1 MTLRC
6 EQLVASVGSG
16 ASRSRPLRGVSFEVG
31 AGESVA
37 LMGPSGSGKTTVLRV
52 VVGEVALESGTVDVD
67 GLDPVAARERGWVGF
82 VPQDYRLVPFL
93 SAAENVSFA
102 LEVQGAR
109 GADARATARE
119 CLEAVELGDLA
130 GRRPGELSGGQQQ
143 RVAIAR
149 ALSLRPRV
157 VLADEPSAALDPA
170 TAARSLGVLVEA
182 VRASGAA
189 LVMATHDPLVAQM
202 ADARLDLRE
211 GRAFRDAA

>member
-1 MTLRC
+1 M
-6 EQLVASVGSG
+6 Q
-16 ASRSRPLRGVSFEVG
+16 GVSFEVR

-52 VVGEVALESGTVDVD
+52 VVGEVPLESGTVEVD

-93 SAAENVSFA
+93 SALENVSFA
-102 LEVQGAR
+102 LEVQGAKGAQAR
-109 GADARATARE
+109 GTALE
-119 CLEAVELGDLA
+119 CLGAVGLGDLS

-157 VLADEPSAALDPA
+157 VLADEPTAALDPA
-170 TAARSLGVLVEA
+170 TAGQSLGVLVEA

-189 LVMATHDPLVAQM
+189 LVMATHDPLVAQL
-202 ADARLDLRE
+202 ADERLDLRE
-211 GRAFRDAA
+211 GRAFRAAA